1 MDKESAQLLRIV
13 LIGFVII
20 IAFLL
25 WVGLTEAQADLQG
38 PANRGALAALGV
50 MLG

>member
-13 LIGFVII
+13 LIGFVIV

-25 WVGLTEAQADLQG
+25 WVGLTETQAGLQE
-38 PANRGALAALGV
+38 PASRGALAALGAL
-50 MLG
+50 LG